1 MPLTVTEI
9 STQEAGRLSIMA
21 GGLVQVPLSEIEM
34 PQGQIEPSRA
44 EATPP
49 RCFVRRQG
57 IIPTSLLGID
67 IPEPI
72 LSRSL
77 ALCGSHGLH
86 KFCFGQ
92 GPVSEVNL
100 GATVAQ
106 TSPGI
111 IRSQLACSS
120 IVSQRFVP
128 PLLLH
133 GKIPQPAVGT
143 GVLRIERDDL
153 SILSRGLRDLS
164 EGEIHRPEVV
174 VLRPIGGVQGNGLL
188 VMHARLI
195 AVPLLVGELCEA
207 IVNGGI
213 VRFQRY

>member
-133 GKIPQPAVGT
+133 GKIPQPRWALACCGSSAMIFRYSAAACVTCARERYT
-143 GVLRIERDDL
+143 GPR
-153 SILSRGLRDLS
+153 
-164 EGEIHRPEVV
+164 
-174 VLRPIGGVQGNGLL
+174 LL
-188 VMHARLI
+188 YS
-195 AVPLLVGELCEA
+195 
-207 IVNGGI
+207 
-213 VRFQRY
+213 VR